1 MVYAKNLLATRICK
15 VSPNFGHLKKKK
27 KWGSQPNYP
36 YFCDEILKHCLKSEY
51 IELVLEMHTS
61 KLTISDKKFTPYD
74 LNLKKN
80 N

>member
-1 MVYAKNLLATRICK
+1 MSNQNLQSFAKFW
-15 VSPNFGHLKKKK
+15 PFKKKEK
-27 KWGSQPNYP
+27 GRFQPNYP

-74 LNLKKN
+74 LNLKKLIDRVIAD
-80 N
+80 